1 VKFPP
6 GRVYLIQ
13 VNIDLPTPNSKC
25 GILKMIQEIK
35 LMLQCAQNA
44 SKILASRQK
53 FSIMEKSNK
62 ELVTNHDIAINKM
75 AILAIRSQ
83 FPADAVIGE
92 EASYLNTQ
100 NPDRLWLIDPIDGT
114 RSFIEGVPG
123 FTFMISLIVNHE
135 PVAALARNL
144 TSKETCL
151 AQKAN
156 GIKFLCY
163 DQFIKKNPPPTIL
176 NNMIWND
183 YSSNRLKN
191 FLYRTF
197 DADGIVSA
205 ESWGQ
210 RTIEFIN
217 GNGRFFIS
225 LPGSSKIWDT
235 AFASLAAIETG
246 GTITDLKGNK
256 LVYDPMNTINEN
268 GAVCSIKMD
277 HSHLLAVIN
286 TFLDTQNNKVQ
297 DG

>member
-1 VKFPP
+1 MM
-6 GRVYLIQ
+6 
-13 VNIDLPTPNSKC
+13 NSGKHSPANAESKY
-25 GILKMIQEIK
+25 GIFRMIQEIK
-35 LMLQCAQNA
+35 LMLRCAQNA

-53 FSIMEKSNK
+53 ISVLKKSNK

-75 AILAIRSQ
+75 AISTIRSQ

-100 NPDRLWLIDPIDGT
+100 NPDRFWLIDPIDGT

-123 FTFMISLIVNHE
+123 YTFMISLIVNHE

-144 TSKETCL
+144 TTKDTYL
-151 AQKAN
+151 VQKAN
-156 GIKFLCY
+156 GIKFLCN

-176 NNMIWND
+176 NYMIWND

-191 FLYRTF
+191 ILYRTF

-235 AFASLAAIETG
+235 AFASLAARETG
-246 GTITDLKGNK
+246 GTITDLEGSK
-256 LVYDPMNTINEN
+256 LVYDPMNTVNEN
-268 GAVCSIKMD
+268 GAVCSMEID

-286 TFLDTQNNKVQ
+286 TVLDI
-297 DG
+297 